1 MHHRRGFNL
10 IELAVAM
17 TISGLI
23 GAAAL
28 MVFRSVSATRTR
40 IGRMTIADDNAK
52 VLGHYLE
59 REAQRVGGS
68 RLRPWQ
74 AIGIED
80 ENGSTPFDCSA
91 GGLPCVIGDRLTFAF
106 AVAGFV
112 PESCSI
118 DTLTSSDGMNSGTI
132 KFKKEF
138 DIGGVKQCCIEVR
151 QGEEGPFNAPPD
163 DLVNTHAI
171 ISSGNKHFGLTFVS
185 SLSNCQF
192 RWVRSGQ
199 VKPLS
204 SGFVNVGDFDRLEG
218 VAPNKFQVTGFAV
231 PVDVATFFVGCADAS
246 GCKCDPVAG
255 CRESDHPEQRALF
268 LFSDR
273 DAATTPAG
281 QIVYVEG
288 VDRLELITAGVLDF
302 QVSVLADIDGD
313 GNVTDDGS
321 SATDEVF
328 GNDIADS
335 TISGGRSVWMSG
347 ASELNLT
354 GKMRGMRFEV
364 ITGVMTHDPAFA
376 GEVARQISIV
386 RPVPL
391 QKHGMHVRRT
401 AVAAAFRNLNIL
413 K

>member
-1 MHHRRGFNL
+1 MNQRRGFNL

-23 GAAAL
+23 GSAAL
-28 MVFRSVSATRTR
+28 MVFRSISATRTR

-80 ENGSTPFDCSA
+80 ENGSAPVDC

-112 PESCSI
+112 PESCAI
-118 DTLTSSDGMNSGTI
+118 DKLTSSDGMNSGTI
-132 KFKKEF
+132 KFKREF
-138 DIGGVKQCCIEVR
+138 DIQGVKHCCIEVR
-151 QGEEGPFNAPPD
+151 QGETGPTNAPPD
-163 DLVNTHAI
+163 NLVNTHAI
-171 ISSGNKHFGLTFVS
+171 ISSGNKHFALTFS
-185 SLSNCQF
+185 SSQGNCQF

-204 SGFVNVGDFDRLEG
+204 SGFVSVNDFDRVEG
-218 VAPNKFQVTGFAV
+218 SGSSASQVTGFAV

-246 GCKCDPVAG
+246 GCTCDPAG

-273 DAATTPAG
+273 DAATTPIG
-281 QIVYVEG
+281 QVAFLEG

-313 GNVTDDGS
+313 GNVNEDGS
-321 SATDEVF
+321 TASDEVF

-335 TISGGRSVWMSG
+335 KISGGRSVWMSG
-347 ASELNLT
+347 TSELNLT

-364 ITGVMTHDPAFA
+364 ITGVMTHDPAFS
-376 GEVARQISIV
+376 GEVARQISIA